1 MMNMNAVL
9 PLSRYPL
16 FASSDPDE
24 TQMQVLNSLGPHKLA
39 IRDRAENFHAAQNL
53 VKIAQ
58 STVTYLEYEVAAHV
72 SAAVMERSY
81 LFFALL
87 EGDTKLHVDGQQ
99 LELEPGFGAV
109 IVPERP
115 FSLRT
120 SCRASALMWKV
131 SRAALER
138 QARALTGRDF
148 KGIVQFDPLARLQS
162 GKGARLFRTLRF
174 VASELQ
180 DETSAATTPFI
191 EETMEQMLI
200 RVLLD
205 AQASQLSESLDY
217 KSSSRI
223 APRCV
228 LRVER
233 YIAERLGEEITVEA
247 MVQASGVSGRTMFSA
262 FKKFRGRSPMAY
274 LRNLRMQQVRRE
286 LLEAEPSVRVTD
298 VLMRHGVTQFGRF
311 AVAYKRFYG
320 ESPSQTVKR

>member
-1 MMNMNAVL
+1 MSAVM
-9 PLSRYPL
+9 PLSRFPL
-16 FASSDPDE
+16 FESHDPDE
-24 TQMQVLNSLGPHKLA
+24 TQAKVMSSLGPHKLA
-39 IRDRAENFHAAQNL
+39 IRERADNWHAAQNL
-53 VKIAQ
+53 VSIAQ
-58 STVTYLEYEVAAHV
+58 STVTYLEYEVAANV

-87 EGDTKLHVDGQQ
+87 EGDTQLWIDGQQ
-99 LELEPGFGAV
+99 LQLEPGYGAV

-131 SRAALER
+131 SRSALER
-138 QARALTGRDF
+138 QARALTGRDL
-148 KGIVQFDPLARLQS
+148 KGTVNFDPLARLQN
-162 GKGARLFRTLRF
+162 GKGASLFRTLRF

-180 DETSAATTPFI
+180 DDTSTAKTPFI
-191 EETMEQMLI
+191 EETLEQLLI
-200 RVLLD
+200 RALLD

-217 KSSSRI
+217 KGATRI

-233 YIAERLGEEITVEA
+233 YITEHLSEEVTVEQ
-247 MVQASGVSGRTMFSA
+247 MIQASGVSGTTMFSA
-262 FKKFRGRSPMAY
+262 FKKFRGHSPMTY
-274 LRNLRMQQVRRE
+274 LRSLRMQQVRRE

-298 VLMRHGVTQFGRF
+298 VLMRYGVTQFGRF

>member
-1 MMNMNAVL
+1 L
-9 PLSRYPL
+9 C
-16 FASSDPDE
+16 
-24 TQMQVLNSLGPHKLA
+24 
-39 IRDRAENFHAAQNL
+39 I
-53 VKIAQ
+53 
-58 STVTYLEYEVAAHV
+58 
-72 SAAVMERSY
+72 
-81 LFFALL
+81 
-87 EGDTKLHVDGQQ
+87 DGQQ
-99 LELEPGFGAV
+99 LELRPGYGAV

-131 SRAALER
+131 SRSALER
-138 QARALTGRDF
+138 QARALTGRDI
-148 KGIVQFDPLARLQS
+148 KGVVDFDPLARLQT
-162 GKGARLFRTLRF
+162 GKGASLFRTLRF

-180 DETSAATTPFI
+180 DDTSAAKTSFI

-205 AQASQLSESLDY
+205 AQASELSEALECKGST
-217 KSSSRI
+217 RI

-228 LRVER
+228 MRVER
-233 YIAERLGEEITVEA
+233 YIAEHLGEDISVEA

-262 FKKFRGRSPMAY
+262 FKRFRGHSPMTY

-286 LLEAEPSVRVTD
+286 LLAAEPSVRVTD
-298 VLMRHGVTQFGRF
+298 VLVRHGITQFGRF